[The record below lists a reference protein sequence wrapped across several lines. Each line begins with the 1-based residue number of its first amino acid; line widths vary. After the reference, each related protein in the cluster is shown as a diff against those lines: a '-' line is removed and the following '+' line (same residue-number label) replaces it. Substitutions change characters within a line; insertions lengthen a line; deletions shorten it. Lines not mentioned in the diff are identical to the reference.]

1 MDIVICLASKDYKIV
16 KKVIRECNRHLLQ
29 QSADTIYIITNRQNN
44 RFFSQRWR
52 EKCHVRLLDEDKLVD
67 GLCFGNVRQALVEHF
82 DGGVNIY
89 TGWYFQQF
97 LKIGFALSEY
107 AKDEYLIWDSDT
119 IPLRE
124 LTFKDS
130 EKYLFT
136 VKTECHKPYFITTQ
150 KLLGI
155 GKLYDRSFIAE
166 HMPIST
172 RIMRELID
180 QMEQSDVEGKA
191 WWQKIINA
199 TSGCDE
205 QAFSEFETYGN
216 YCVKYHPDVFSTR
229 PLITMRT
236 AGMLFGRGVTR
247 RQLALLTRMEY
258 DTASFELRDI
268 PAFPRNIA
276 NWWERIELRLY
287 REMGLVKK

>member
-16 KKVIRECNRHLLQ
+16 KKVIRECHSFLLQ
-29 QSADTIYIITNRQNN
+29 SSTDVIYIITNQQNN
-44 RFFSQRWR
+44 RFFSQRLCK
-52 EKCHVRLLDEDKLVD
+52 EYNVKILDEDTLTN
-67 GLCFGNVRQALVEHF
+67 GLCFASVRQALVAHF
-82 DGGVNIY
+82 KDGVNIY
-89 TGWYFQQF
+89 PGWYFQQF
-97 LKIGFALSEY
+97 LKMGFALSDY

-119 IPLRE
+119 IPLHK
-124 LTFKDS
+124 LAFKQSD
-130 EKYLFT
+130 KYLFT
-136 VKTECHKPYFITTQ
+136 VKTECHLPYFDTTNR
-150 KLLGI
+150 LLGF

-172 RIMRELID
+172 MVMRELI
-180 QMEQSDVEGKA
+180 ENIGNSNIEGDV

-199 TSGCDE
+199 TSGYDE

-216 YCVKYHPDVFSTR
+216 YCVKYHTDIFTTR

-247 RQLALLTRMEY
+247 RQLALLSRMEY
-258 DTASFELRDI
+258 DTASFELRDV

-276 NWWERIELRLY
+276 NWMERIQLKVY
-287 REMGLVKK
+287 RELGWVKK

>member
-16 KKVIRECNRHLLQ
+16 KKVIRDCNRYLLQ
-29 QSADTIYIITNRQNN
+29 SSADVIYIITNGQNN
-44 RFFSQRWR
+44 RFFSRRWC
-52 EKCHVRLLDEDKLVD
+52 EKCHVKLLDED
-67 GLCFGNVRQALVEHF
+67 ALVEGLSFDSVRHALVAHF
-82 DGGVNIY
+82 DKGVNIY

-97 LKIGFALSEY
+97 LKLGFALSEH

-124 LTFKDS
+124 LSFKDS
-130 EKYLFT
+130 GKYLFT
-136 VKTECHKPYFITTQ
+136 VKTECHTPYFETTQ
-150 KLLGI
+150 RLLGY

-172 RIMRELID
+172 MIMRELINNI
-180 QMEQSDVEGKA
+180 GKSEVAGDA

-199 TSGCDE
+199 TSGHDE

-216 YCVKYHPDVFSTR
+216 YCVKYHPDVFISR

-247 RQLALLTRMEY
+247 CQLALLSRMEY

-276 NWWERIELRLY
+276 NWWERIELRLF
-287 REMGLVKK
+287 RELGWIKK

>member
-16 KKVIRECNRHLLQ
+16 KKVIRACHSFLLQ
-29 QSADTIYIITNRQNN
+29 SSTDVIYIITHCQNR
-44 RFFSQRWR
+44 RFFSQKWCA
-52 EKCHVRLLDEDKLVD
+52 EYQVRILDEDTLVE
-67 GLCFGNVRQALVEHF
+67 GLNFDSVRQALAAHF
-82 DGGVNIY
+82 SEETNIY

-97 LKIGFALSEY
+97 LKMGFALSSY
-107 AKDEYLIWDSDT
+107 AKDDYLIWDSDT
-119 IPLRE
+119 IPLHK
-124 LTFKDS
+124 LSFKQSD
-130 EKYLFT
+130 KYLFT
-136 VKTECHKPYFITTQ
+136 VKTECHLPYFDTM
-150 KLLGI
+150 KRLLGF

-172 RIMRELID
+172 KVMRELI
-180 QMEQSDVEGKA
+180 ETIEKSDVEGNV
-191 WWQKIINA
+191 WWKKIVNA
-199 TSGCDE
+199 TSGHDE

-216 YCVKYHPDVFSTR
+216 FSVEYHPDMFTTR

-247 RQLALLTRMEY
+247 RQLDLLQRMEY
-258 DTASFELRDI
+258 DTASFELRHI

-287 REMGLVKK
+287 RELGWVKK